1 VQSYRLK
8 HKLLPREGFR
18 LPTLEWLER
27 ANRRSL
33 LLSVVLTCFGFFA
46 GVVLNVITAHARD
59 QFVPWSDPVV
69 WTSGLMVGWLLYVGR
84 SIIVPFVIATLV
96 VYVIIGLAKALDH
109 VPIFGRHIPGWARNG
124 VSVLAI
130 ATIISLT
137 VLLVSNNVDGVVALL
152 PQYES
157 RLLGMI
163 SFVATYVGVETEPT
177 WTTLRDEVLAR
188 IDLGSL
194 IGSTVMSA
202 TQIIGVS
209 AVVFI
214 YSGFILAER
223 VTFGRKLAQ
232 LSSDPQAVARLNA
245 LIGEIN
251 ARIGQYLA
259 LKTAV
264 NILLGSISWI
274 LMSLVGVEFAAFWA
288 VLIGFLNYIPYV
300 GSFLGVMFPVALSML
315 QFGDIGIV
323 LLLLVVLSLTQMV
336 VGTFI
341 EPYVMG
347 NSLNLSPTVILLSLA
362 IWSALWGILGA
373 VLSVPITASLVI
385 VCASFAA
392 TRPVAVLLSRD
403 GVVAEPVVQAAAHPA
418 VPVVGR

>member
-1 VQSYRLK
+1 MT
-8 HKLLPREGFR
+8 HPRMPSGHFSNFVLGF
-18 LPTLEWLER
+18 
-27 ANRRSL
+27 A
-33 LLSVVLTCFGFFA
+33 FF
-46 GVVLNVITAHARD
+46 
-59 QFVPWSDPVV
+59 
-69 WTSGLMVGWLLYVGR
+69 LMIGWLLYIGR
-84 SIIVPFVIATLV
+84 GIIVPFVIATMV

-109 VPIFGRHIPGWARNG
+109 FGRHVPGWARNG
-124 VSVLAI
+124 VSILTI

-163 SFVATYVGVETEPT
+163 SFVAAYVGVETEPT

-214 YSGFILAER
+214 YTGFILAER

-362 IWSALWGILGA
+362 IWSALWGIPGA

-403 GVVAEPVVQAAAHPA
+403 GVVAEPVVQTAAHPA
-418 VPVVGR
+418 VPAVGR